1 MLRINLF
8 RNTGLKLISVL
19 LASLLWFFVE
29 NEKTGLKSVEV
40 ALEYINT
47 PETLVL
53 MPERRETVTAM
64 IRGPEALLPRLREG
78 SLTAQ
83 VDLRA
88 QTSGEV
94 RWLLTPGDVSVPY
107 WAEVERVE
115 PQQFTFSLDYK
126 ASKVIPVLAYP
137 MGSVADGYVFKD
149 YVVNPSRVT
158 ISGPESIIEGV
169 REIWTD
175 PLDINGMTES
185 FQQSVEVRVDRLG
198 VVIESVED
206 YIVQVVIVPEIVERY
221 FEGIPVV
228 AENQQHV
235 LELGQDSVE
244 VWLGGPRLLLDQIRI
259 ERLTAVLDM
268 SGLTPRAEGYELAP
282 TIRINPPL
290 AEQDQI
296 DVAFY
301 PPEVRVKMLDR
312 ASGDGSPTT
321 G

>member
-1 MLRINLF
+1 MLRFNLF

-19 LASLLWFFVE
+19 LAGLLWLFVE

-40 ALEYINT
+40 ALEFTNT

-53 MPERRETVTAM
+53 MPESRETITAV

-88 QTSGEV
+88 KTFGET
-94 RWLLTPGDVSVPY
+94 RFLLTPEDVSVPY

-115 PQQFTFSLDYK
+115 PLQFTINLDHK

-137 MGSVADGYVFKD
+137 AGSVADGYVFKD
-149 YVVNPSRVT
+149 SLVNPSRVT
-158 ISGPESIIEGV
+158 IAGPESIIEGV

-175 PLDINGMTES
+175 PVDIDGKSES
-185 FQQSVEVRVDRLG
+185 FQQTVEVRAAKPG
-198 VVIESVED
+198 IVIESVED
-206 YIVQVVIVPEIVERY
+206 YIVQVVIVLEVVERY
-221 FEGIPVV
+221 FEGVPVV

-244 VWLGGPRLLLDQIRI
+244 VWLGGPRLLLDQIRAD
-259 ERLTAVLDM
+259 RLSAVLDM
-268 SGLTPRAEGYELAP
+268 SGLIPRAEGYELAP
-282 TIRINPPL
+282 AIRFTPPL
-290 AEQDQI
+290 AERDQI
-296 DVAFY
+296 EVSFY
-301 PPEVRVKMLDR
+301 PPGVRVRLLDK
-312 ASGDGSPTT
+312 ANGNGLSTT

>member
-19 LASLLWFFVE
+19 LAGLLWFFVE

-47 PETLVL
+47 PVTLVL
-53 MPERRETVTAM
+53 MPESRETVTAV

-83 VDLRA
+83 VDLSA
-88 QTSGEV
+88 VTLGET
-94 RWLLTPGDVSVPY
+94 RWLLTPEDVSVPY

-115 PQQFTFSLDYK
+115 PQQFTLNLDHLV
-126 ASKVIPVLAYP
+126 SKIIPVLP
-137 MGSVADGYVFKD
+137 KLPGSVADGYVFKAC
-149 YVVNPSRVT
+149 VVNPSKVT

-169 REIWTD
+169 RELWTD
-175 PLDINGMTES
+175 PVVIDGMSES
-185 FQQSVEVRVDRLG
+185 FQQPVEVRADRPGITIKLA
-198 VVIESVED
+198 EEH
-206 YIVQVVIVPEIVERY
+206 IVQVVIVPESVERY
-221 FEGIPVV
+221 FEGVPVV
-228 AENQQHV
+228 AENQMHV

-244 VWLGGPRLLLDQIRI
+244 VWLDGPRLLLDQIRI

-268 SGLTPRAEGYELAP
+268 SGLTPRDEGYELAP
-282 TIRINPPL
+282 TIRFNPPL

-301 PPEVRVKMLDR
+301 PPGVRVKLLDR
-312 ASGDGSPTT
+312 ANGNGSPTT

>member
-8 RNTGLKLISVL
+8 RNTGLKMISVL
-19 LASLLWFFVE
+19 LAGLLWFFVE

-40 ALEYINT
+40 ALEYANT

-53 MPERRETVTAM
+53 MPESRETVTAV

-83 VDLRA
+83 IDLRA
-88 QTSGEV
+88 VTAGET
-94 RWLLTPGDVSVPY
+94 RWLLTLEDVSVPY

-115 PQQFTFSLDYK
+115 PQQFTFNLDHK
-126 ASKVIPVLAYP
+126 VSKVISVLP
-137 MGSVADGYVFKD
+137 KLMGSVADGYVFKD

-158 ISGPESIIEGV
+158 IAGPESIIKGI

-175 PLDINGMTES
+175 PVVIEGMTES
-185 FQQSVEVRVDRLG
+185 FQQPVEIRADRLG
-198 VVIESVED
+198 ITIESAEEH
-206 YIVQVVIVPEIVERY
+206 IVQVVIVPEIVERY
-221 FEGIPVV
+221 FEGVPVV
-228 AENQQHV
+228 AENQEHV
-235 LELGQDSVE
+235 LELGQDRVE
-244 VWLGGPRLLLDQIRI
+244 VWLGGPRLLLDKIRV
-259 ERLTAVLDM
+259 EGLTAVLDM

-282 TIRINPPL
+282 DIRFTPPL
-290 AEQDQI
+290 AEKDQI

-301 PPEVRVKMLDR
+301 PPGVRVKLLDR
-312 ASGDGSPTT
+312 ASGNGAPTT